1 MASDGLSLGR
11 KQRLFVQLLARLIDY
26 AYANGYE
33 LSLGEAWRTPEQA
46 RLNAEQGKG
55 VEASLHLERLAIDL
69 NLFRNGTWLQG
80 TEDHRPLGEHWESLH
95 PLCRWGGRFQDGNHY
110 SITHGG
116 RK

>member
-1 MASDGLSLGR
+1 MAGDDLSLGR
-11 KQRLFVQLLARLIDY
+11 KQRLFCKLLPRLMDY

-46 RLNAEQGKG
+46 RLNAQQGRG
-55 VEASLHLERLAIDL
+55 IAASLHSERLAIDL
-69 NLFRNGTWLQG
+69 NLFRNGTWLQT
-80 TEDHRPLGEHWESLH
+80 TEDHRMLGEYWESLH